1 MRIAHRIRRALSVA
15 SVIAL
20 PMPVLAAGLVSV
32 IVGGAM
38 AAPSPVAT
46 VLAAPAAA
54 ARDLDFKPTE
64 LRLFRDAESGRHYW
78 YFIFEVV
85 NKTGQDQRF
94 APRIELLTDEG
105 RIVRQ
110 GDGVPGR
117 VQKEIKAYLKNP
129 LLEDQFE
136 ILGTVLQ
143 GEENARTG
151 LVVFA
156 ADELDPTEL
165 VVFVQG
171 LSRETRK
178 TENPKTGEQVT
189 LRKNTRID
197 YLVPGDPQPK
207 GTVTYPVVATDDSIF
222 R

>member
-105 RIVRQ
+105 RIVR
-110 GDGVPGR
+110 
-117 VQKEIKAYLKNP
+117 
-129 LLEDQFE
+129 
-136 ILGTVLQ
+136 
-143 GEENARTG
+143 
-151 LVVFA
+151 
-156 ADELDPTEL
+156 
-165 VVFVQG
+165 
-171 LSRETRK
+171 
-178 TENPKTGEQVT
+178 
-189 LRKNTRID
+189 
-197 YLVPGDPQPK
+197 
-207 GTVTYPVVATDDSIF
+207 
-222 R
+222 

>member
-1 MRIAHRIRRALSVA
+1 MRIAHRLRSVLSFAGVA
-15 SVIAL
+15 AL
-20 PMPVLAAGLVSV
+20 PAPALVLGVV
-32 IVGGAM
+32 
-38 AAPSPVAT
+38 AAPAPTGS
-46 VLAAPAAA
+46 VLAAPVTAP
-54 ARDLDFKPTE
+54 ARELDFKPTE

-78 YFIFEVV
+78 YFTYEVV

-143 GEENARTG
+143 GEEHARTG
-151 LVVFA
+151 LVVFT

-165 VVFVQG
+165 AVFVQG

-189 LRKNTRID
+189 LRRNTRID
-197 YLVPGDPQPK
+197 YLVAGDPQPK
-207 GTVTYPVVATDDSIF
+207 GTVHYPIVSVDDSIF

>member
-1 MRIAHRIRRALSVA
+1 MRTAHRIRSVLSSASLA
-15 SVIAL
+15 SVVAL
-20 PMPVLAAGLVSV
+20 PLSAFVAEVV
-32 IVGGAM
+32 
-38 AAPSPVAT
+38 AAPSPSGT
-46 VLAAPAAA
+46 VLAAPVSA
-54 ARDLDFKPTE
+54 ARDLDFEPTE
-64 LRLFRDAESGRHYW
+64 LRLFRDPESGRHYW
-78 YFIFEVV
+78 YFTFEVV

-156 ADELDPTEL
+156 ADELHPTEL
-165 VVFVQG
+165 AVFVQG
-171 LSRETRK
+171 LSRDTKK
-178 TENPKTGEQVT
+178 TENPKTGELVT
-189 LRKNTRID
+189 LRKSTRID

-207 GTVTYPVVATDDSIF
+207 GTVRYPVVATDDSIF